1 MDTTLRDGEQTNGV
15 SFVPHEKLMIARTLL
30 LDLNVDRI
38 EVVGEAANGKEA
50 VELQCQLRPDLTLL
64 DISMPE
70 KDGQQALKEILAL
83 DPGAT
88 VIMIAAMG
96 QESIAKECNR
106 NGAEGFL
113 SKPFQ
118 EKRVLEAL
126 KKILG

>member
-1 MDTTLRDGEQTNGV
+1 MKRTVL
-15 SFVPHEKLMIARTLL
+15 IADDAAFMRMMLKDILT
-30 LDLNVDRI
+30 RAKY

-50 VELQCQLRPDLTLL
+50 VDLQSQLRPDLTLL
-64 DISMPE
+64 DITMPE

-96 QESIAKECNR
+96 EENR
-106 NGAEGFL
+106 ALLCSRDGAEGFL

-118 EKRVLEAL
+118 EIRVLEDL

>member
-1 MDTTLRDGEQTNGV
+1 MKRTVL
-15 SFVPHEKLMIARTLL
+15 IADDAAFMRMMLKDILT
-30 LDLNVDRI
+30 RAKY

-96 QESIAKECNR
+96 QVSIAKECNR